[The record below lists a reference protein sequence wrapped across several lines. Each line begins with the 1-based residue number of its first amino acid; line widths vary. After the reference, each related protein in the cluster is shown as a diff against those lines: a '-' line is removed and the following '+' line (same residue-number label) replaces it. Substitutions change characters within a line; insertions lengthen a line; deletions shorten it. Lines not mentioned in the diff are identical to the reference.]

1 MLAGKVGSFGEEG
14 GVGGGYVY
22 SGKKGWELA
31 DKGISERKRRVA
43 PPAAVTVSARTK
55 TPAEA
60 SGSWKMSER
69 WRRRRKGGRL
79 KSELAFLL
87 KEE

>member
-31 DKGISERKRRVA
+31 DKGYFGKE
-43 PPAAVTVSARTK
+43 
-55 TPAEA
+55 E
-60 SGSWKMSER
+60 
-69 WRRRRKGGRL
+69 KGGSAGSGDCVGAN
-79 KSELAFLL
+79 KDSC
-87 KEE
+87 